1 MKSSCP
7 VDFLDLLRP
16 GVLYKQAERKFRLKI
31 LFPETKKGKGGR
43 IMENQIKWERDLK
56 VALSRARGE
65 NKQVL
70 LFFHN
75 PN

>member
-1 MKSSCP
+1 
-7 VDFLDLLRP
+7 
-16 GVLYKQAERKFRLKI
+16 
-31 LFPETKKGKGGR
+31 
-43 IMENQIKWERDLK
+43 MENQIKWERDLK
-56 VALSRARGE
+56 SALSRAQAE